1 MKQVLAGLGLGL
13 GMAMAALPTAAQE
26 YPARDIHAICVF
38 PPGSGGDVFV
48 RYFSSK
54 LSDALGGK
62 TVVVENKPGALGN
75 IGSEYVAKAKP
86 DGYTILITP
95 GSSTLAASP
104 HTFKKIGFDP
114 VKDFTPVTTL
124 SKLAFAM
131 VVDPKTPIMTVADLT
146 AHLKKKGDK
155 ASYAAATN
163 TGNVATELYKSISGA
178 PALPIPYKDYTV
190 PLPDLIAGNLDFFIA
205 DPVFVVG
212 DARCADHGR
221 GQRKGLRRTD
231 CLVVGVRAGR
241 HARSDRQETGGN
253 LQPDRADRG
262 NQEIPGQFRRRPVS
276 RHVGVAEGA
285 AGARPAEMGRVRQ
298 AGQDR
303 AAMI

>member
-205 DPVFVVG
+205 DPVFVVEQ
-212 DARCADHGR
+212 A
-221 GQRKGLRRTD
+221 
-231 CLVVGVRAGR
+231 RAGR
-241 HARSDRQETGGN
+241 VRALAVTSATRVSAM
-253 LQPDRADRG
+253 PDV
-262 NQEIPGQFRRRPVS
+262 P
-276 RHVGVAEGA
+276 
-285 AGARPAEMGRVRQ
+285 ARPLRSSRNWRQ
-298 AGQDR
+298 SSTR
-303 AAMI
+303 SC